1 MNLCSSLLRDVSRLA
16 SYAYYKSIL
25 LVLRL
30 FMLKFS
36 EEILKSG
43 LIE

>member
-1 MNLCSSLLRDVSRLA
+1 MNLGSSILRNVSGLA
-16 SYAYYKSIL
+16 SCAYYKSIL